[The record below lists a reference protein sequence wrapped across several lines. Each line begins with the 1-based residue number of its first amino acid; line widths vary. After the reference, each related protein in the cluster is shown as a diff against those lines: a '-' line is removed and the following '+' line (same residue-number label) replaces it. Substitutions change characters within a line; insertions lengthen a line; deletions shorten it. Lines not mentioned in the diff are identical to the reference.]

1 VRERL
6 ASGRARLIASISALA
21 FVGLA
26 LVGSTYTPAFRARHF
41 DVEGERRLTTPRV
54 LRIAGVDSDTN
65 VFHLDLGAVE
75 AALRSSP
82 WISDAAVERDLPSTI
97 RIRITEREPVARV
110 TIDGL
115 VRSVAGDGTV
125 LPAGHPAGLPEVRA
139 STGALDEGAWSS
151 GARALAAMT
160 PSLRARVDAVIVATE
175 GSLTVR
181 VDAGVTV
188 AYGPPGDTEA
198 KAAALRSILVWAAQG
213 DVSLASIDLTVP
225 DAPTA
230 TTTDGGTVAP

>member
-6 ASGRARLIASISALA
+6 ATGRARLVASICVVA

-26 LVGSTYTPAFRARHF
+26 LVGLTYTPAFRARHI
-41 DVEGERRLTTPRV
+41 DVEGERRLTTPLV
-54 LRIAGVDSDTN
+54 LRIAGVDADTN

-82 WISDAAVERDLPSTI
+82 WISDAVVERDLPSTI

-115 VRSVAGDGTV
+115 VRTVAGDGTV
-125 LPAGHPAGLPEVRA
+125 LPAGRSAGLPEVRA
-139 STGALDEGAWSS
+139 AAGALDEGAWSS

-160 PSLRARVDAVIVATE
+160 PSLRARVDAVIVAID
-175 GSLTVR
+175 GSLTVQ
-181 VDAGVTV
+181 VEAGVTV
-188 AYGPPGDTEA
+188 AYGPPGATEA
-198 KAAALRSILVWAAQG
+198 QAAALHAILVWAAKS